1 MFRTGGEGKDCTETR
16 KVTGTLAPEATVP
29 KLIPV
34 SGESVGLTIPFT
46 VTLPDTKVAPDG
58 ILSVKVTAAP
68 IFPEF

>member
-1 MFRTGGEGKDCTETR
+1 MHRDK

-34 SGESVGLTIPFT
+34 SGESVGLTTPLT
-46 VTLPDTKVAPDG
+46 VTLPETKELPEG
-58 ILSVKVTAAP
+58 ILSLRTTDAP